1 MVWVKICG
9 VTSVADALGCVE
21 AGADAIGINF
31 YAGSPRF
38 CDLQR
43 AREITDAVGSRIEVV
58 GVFVDASREQIDF
71 LRNAVGFGHAQLHG
85 LESPGFLQSLLPRAY
100 KALRVMGDRAI
111 EEAGRYGGDRILL
124 DAYVPG
130 VAGGTGACFDWAVAK
145 RIAGQ
150 RRVIVAG
157 GLTPDNV
164 AEAITEVAPYG
175 VDTASGVESA
185 PGQKDLVRLRAFVQT
200 AKLSGP
206 RALPNDFG
214 STGGPFLR

>member
-9 VTSVADALGCVE
+9 VTSVADALGCVD

-38 CDLQR
+38 CAPQR
-43 AREITDAVGSRIEVV
+43 AREIAEAVGSRIEVV
-58 GVFVDASREQIDF
+58 GVFVDASHQQIDF
-71 LRNAVGFGHAQLHG
+71 LRNAVGFGYAQLHG
-85 LESPGFLQSLLPRAY
+85 SESPEFLQKALPRGY
-100 KALRVMGDRAI
+100 KALRVKGGLAI

-130 VAGGTGACFDWAVAK
+130 VVGGTGACFDWAVAK
-145 RIAGQ
+145 QIAEQ

-164 AEAITEVAPYG
+164 AEAISRVAPFG

-185 PGQKDLVRLRAFVQT
+185 PGQKDLARVRAFVQT
-200 AKLSGP
+200 VKSIA
-206 RALPNDFG
+206 
-214 STGGPFLR
+214 